1 MALCS
6 QDLKM
11 YYELEKH
18 MEKEVVAIGT
28 EAKDSP
34 CGQIQH
40 LHWEVQESGKERLF
54 LR

>member
-1 MALCS
+1 M
-6 QDLKM
+6 DD
-11 YYELEKH
+11 ELEKC
-18 MEKEVVAIGT
+18 MKKEVVAVGI

-40 LHWEVQESGKERLF
+40 LHWEAQKSSKERLF